1 MVIHCIT
8 IDLMTFDWD
17 DEKAESNKK
26 KHGVSFAEA
35 ATAFSDPNAIELLD
49 GKNSD
54 EEDRW
59 ILVGLSAKS
68 QVLLVVFV
76 EREEVAIRIVL
87 ARKAV
92 KEEINQYFTKVNS

>member
-1 MVIHCIT
+1 MNYHE
-8 IDLMTFDWD
+8 LMIFDWD
-17 DEKAESNKK
+17 DTKAESNRK

-35 ATAFSDPNAIELLD
+35 ATAFSDPHAIEVFD

-54 EEDRW
+54 KEERW

-76 EREEVAIRIVL
+76 EREEETIRIVS

-92 KEEINQYFTKVNS
+92 KDEINQYFAKVKT

>member
-1 MVIHCIT
+1 MI
-8 IDLMTFDWD
+8 FDWD

-35 ATAFSDPNAIELLD
+35 ATAFSDPNAIEFVD

-54 EEDRW
+54 KEERW

-68 QVLLVVFV
+68 HVLLVVFV
-76 EREEVAIRIVL
+76 EREEKFIRIIS

-92 KEEINQYFTKVNS
+92 KDEINQYFLRIKT